1 MRKKKLKKRVLT
13 VLVLVAVTLLV
24 SAVLSKQIRP
34 ASAND
39 EAYQRPLTQTEVFIS
54 QIGETARQLGQAN
67 DLYASVMIAQ
77 AILESNSGRS
87 ALSAAP
93 HHNLFGIK
101 GQYAGQS
108 ATMPTLEDNGKGNTY
123 KINAE
128 FRSYPSY
135 FESLQDYV
143 AVLKQGHFAGAW
155 KSNTSSYQD
164 ATAAL
169 TGVYATDTSYYAKLN
184 NIIETYNLTQ
194 YDSPN
199 VQGGITGTVYNP
211 YRQQFTSQEILNLD
225 IAWANRLY

>member
-1 MRKKKLKKRVLT
+1 MKKKIRNKTKLFSLIVSVLAVGT
-13 VLVLVAVTLLV
+13 FVAAMSEHVTSV
-24 SAVLSKQIRP
+24 G
-34 ASAND
+34 AND
-39 EAYQRPLTQTEVFIS
+39 GTYQTYSDPTEAFIS
-54 QIGETARQLGQAN
+54 QIGESARQLGQEN

-77 AILESNSGRS
+77 AILESGSGQS
-87 ALSAAP
+87 GLSSYP
-93 HHNLFGIK
+93 HYNLFGIK
-101 GQYAGQS
+101 GSYAGQS
-108 ATMPTLEDNGKGNTY
+108 AVMQTWEDDGAGNAYT
-123 KINAE
+123 INDA

-135 FESLQDYV
+135 YES
-143 AVLKQGHFAGAW
+143 GAW

-184 NIIETYNLTQ
+184 HIIETYNLTQ

-225 IAWANRLY
+225 IAWANRLN